1 MAIKGGYKLIDLKES
16 KLTVGGGGVT
26 VKGIYNSIENS
37 YNKPL
42 ILTGINIGGVERN
55 DVNQL
60 HFIICIRFID
70 FSVNSGN
77 YVANISA
84 TEKITITNADLVT
97 VTTIS

>member
-16 KLTVGGGGVT
+16 KLIVGGNGVT

-42 ILTGINIGGVERN
+42 ILTGINIGGIERN
-55 DVNQL
+55 D
-60 HFIICIRFID
+60 IFID
-70 FSVNSGN
+70 FAVNSGN
-77 YVANISA
+77 YIANISA

-97 VTTIS
+97 VATIS

>member
-1 MAIKGGYKLIDLKES
+1 MAIKGGYKLIDLKEN
-16 KLTVGGGGVT
+16 KLTVGGEGVT

-42 ILTGINIGGVERN
+42 ILTGINIGGIERN
-55 DVNQL
+55 DV
-60 HFIICIRFID
+60 FID
-70 FSVNSGN
+70 FAVNSGN

-97 VTTIS
+97 VVTIS

>member
-1 MAIKGGYKLIDLKES
+1 MAIKGGYKLIDLKD
-16 KLTVGGGGVT
+16 KKFTVGGSGIT

-42 ILTGINIGGVERN
+42 ILTGINVGGVEKN
-55 DVNQL
+55 DV
-60 HFIICIRFID
+60 FVD
-70 FSVNSGN
+70 FSDDSGS

-97 VTTIS
+97 ITAIG

>member
-16 KLTVGGGGVT
+16 KLTVGGNGVT

-55 DVNQL
+55 DV
-60 HFIICIRFID
+60 FIYFTD
-70 FSVNSGN
+70 DSGS

-84 TEKITITNADLVT
+84 TEKITITNADLVK
-97 VTTIS
+97 VATIN

>member
-1 MAIKGGYKLIDLKES
+1 MTIKGGYKLIDLKDS
-16 KLTVGGGGVT
+16 KLTVDNGVT

-55 DVNQL
+55 DV
-60 HFIICIRFID
+60 FID
-70 FSVNSGN
+70 FAYDSGK

-84 TEKITITNADLVT
+84 KEKITITNADLVT
-97 VTTIS
+97 VATIS

>member
-1 MAIKGGYKLIDLKES
+1 MAIKGGYKLIDLKEN
-16 KLTVGGGGVT
+16 KLTIGGEGVT

-42 ILTGINIGGVERN
+42 ILTGINFGGVERN
-55 DVNQL
+55 DV
-60 HFIICIRFID
+60 FID
-70 FSVNSGN
+70 FAYNSGN

-97 VTTIS
+97 VATIS

>member
-1 MAIKGGYKLIDLKES
+1 MAIKGGYKLIDLKEN
-16 KLTVGGGGVT
+16 KLIVGGDGVT
-26 VKGIYNSIENS
+26 VKGIYNSIKNS

-55 DVNQL
+55 DS
-60 HFIICIRFID
+60 FID
-70 FSVNSGN
+70 FAFNSGN

-97 VTTIS
+97 VATIS

>member
-1 MAIKGGYKLIDLKES
+1 MAIKGGYKLIDLKDN
-16 KLTVGGGGVT
+16 KFTVGGNGVT

-55 DVNQL
+55 D
-60 HFIICIRFID
+60 IFID
-70 FSVNSGN
+70 FSYDSGS
-77 YVANISA
+77 YVANISP

-97 VTTIS
+97 IATIS

>member
-1 MAIKGGYKLIDLKES
+1 MAIKGGYKLIDLKDS
-16 KLTVGGGGVT
+16 KFTVGGDGIT

-42 ILTGINIGGVERN
+42 ILTGINIGGVEKN
-55 DVNQL
+55 DV
-60 HFIICIRFID
+60 FVD
-70 FSVNSGN
+70 FADESGS

-97 VTTIS
+97 ITAIG

>member
-1 MAIKGGYKLIDLKES
+1 MAIKGGYKLIDLKEN
-16 KLTVGGGGVT
+16 KLTVGGEGVT

-42 ILTGINIGGVERN
+42 ILTGINIGGIERN
-55 DVNQL
+55 DV
-60 HFIICIRFID
+60 FID
-70 FSVNSGN
+70 FAVNSGN

-97 VTTIS
+97 VANIS

>member
-1 MAIKGGYKLIDLKES
+1 MAIKGGYKLIDLKDN
-16 KLTVGGGGVT
+16 KFTIGGGGIT

-42 ILTGINIGGVERN
+42 ILTGINVGGVEKN
-55 DVNQL
+55 DV
-60 HFIICIRFID
+60 FVD
-70 FSVNSGN
+70 FADDSGS

-97 VTTIS
+97 ITAIG

>member
-1 MAIKGGYKLIDLKES
+1 MAIKGGYKLIDLKDN

-55 DVNQL
+55 DV
-60 HFIICIRFID
+60 FIV
-70 FSVNSGN
+70 FSVDSGN

-97 VTTIS
+97 ITTIG

>member
-1 MAIKGGYKLIDLKES
+1 MAIKGGYKLIDLKDN
-16 KLTVGGGGVT
+16 KFTVGGSGIP

-42 ILTGINIGGVERN
+42 ILTGINIGGVEKN
-55 DVNQL
+55 DV
-60 HFIICIRFID
+60 FVD
-70 FSVNSGN
+70 FNDDSGS

-97 VTTIS
+97 ITAIG

>member
-1 MAIKGGYKLIDLKES
+1 MAIKGGYKLIDLKDS
-16 KLTVGGGGVT
+16 KLTVGGNGVT

-42 ILTGINIGGVERN
+42 ILTGINIGGVEKN
-55 DVNQL
+55 DV
-60 HFIICIRFID
+60 FVD
-70 FSVNSGN
+70 FSDDSGN

-97 VTTIS
+97 ITAIG

>member
-1 MAIKGGYKLIDLKES
+1 MAIKGGYKLIDLKEN
-16 KLTVGGGGVT
+16 KLTVGGNGVT

-55 DVNQL
+55 DV
-60 HFIICIRFID
+60 FIYFAND
-70 FSVNSGN
+70 SGN

-97 VTTIS
+97 ITTIS